1 MNISVFENIDEISK
15 ASGNLI
21 ASQVIENPKCVLGL
35 ATGSTALIP
44 YKTMIDLYNSGAVSF
59 KDVTTFN
66 LDEYVGLEPEN
77 ENSYHRFMNDN
88 LFSKTDIDTDKTNFL
103 DGLAKD
109 IEKEC
114 SEYDERIEK
123 AGGIDI
129 QLLGIGSDGH
139 IAFNEPCEFF
149 PENTHIVELDER
161 TIKDNSRFFNT
172 IEEVPTK
179 ALTMG
184 IGSIMKAKKIILIA
198 NGKNKAEAIKKMVK
212 GEIDP
217 MCPSSILRLHPNV
230 VVMLDK
236 DAASLF

>member
-1 MNISVFENIDEISK
+1 MNISVFKNIDEISK

-44 YKTMIDLYNSGAVSF
+44 YRTMIELFNNGAVSL

-66 LDEYVGLEPEN
+66 LDEYAGLEPEN
-77 ENSYHRFMNDN
+77 ENSYHCFMNKN
-88 LFSKTDIDTDKTNFL
+88 LFSKTDINTDKTNFL
-103 DGLAKD
+103 NGLATD

-114 SEYDERIEK
+114 KEYDERIEK

-217 MCPSSILRLHPNV
+217 MCPASILRLHPNV
-230 VVMLDK
+230 VVMLDE
-236 DAASLF
+236 DAASLL

>member
-44 YKTMIDLYNSGAVSF
+44 YKTMIDLYNNGAVSF

-217 MCPSSILRLHPNV
+217 MCPS
-230 VVMLDK
+230 
-236 DAASLF
+236 

>member
-1 MNISVFENIDEISK
+1 MNISVFKNIDEISK

-44 YKTMIDLYNSGAVSF
+44 YRTMIELFNDGAVSF

-66 LDEYVGLEPEN
+66 LDEYAGLEPEN
-77 ENSYHRFMNDN
+77 ENSYHCFMNQN

-103 DGLAKD
+103 NGLATD

-114 SEYDERIEK
+114 KEYDERIEK

-217 MCPSSILRLHPNV
+217 MCPASILRLHPNV
-230 VVMLDK
+230 VVMLDE
-236 DAASLF
+236 DAASLL

>member
-1 MNISVFENIDEISK
+1 MNISVFKNIDEISK

-44 YKTMIDLYNSGAVSF
+44 YRTMIELFNDGAVSF

-66 LDEYVGLEPEN
+66 LDEYAGLEPEN
-77 ENSYHRFMNDN
+77 ENSYHCFMNQN

-103 DGLAKD
+103 NGLATD

-114 SEYDERIEK
+114 KEYDERIEK

-217 MCPSSILRLHPNV
+217 MCPASILRLHTNV
-230 VVMLDK
+230 VVMLDE
-236 DAASLF
+236 DAASLL